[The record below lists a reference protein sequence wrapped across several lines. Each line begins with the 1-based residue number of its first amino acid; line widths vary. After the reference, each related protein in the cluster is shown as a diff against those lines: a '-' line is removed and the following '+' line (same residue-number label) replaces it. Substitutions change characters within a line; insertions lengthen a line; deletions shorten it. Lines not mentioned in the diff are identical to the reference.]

1 MERSPRRK
9 EIRMHKRFV
18 ALSAIALVCLA
29 TLAVAAPDPSQSDSK
44 SISGVITRVDM
55 NSKTMVVKDASGNE
69 VTVYWNEATKVT
81 GEPREG
87 SSVRVDTREQD
98 GKTWATT
105 IDVQAKKP
113 Y

>member
-1 MERSPRRK
+1 MRRK
-9 EIRMHKRFV
+9 LV
-18 ALSAIALVCLA
+18 GLSAIALVCLA
-29 TLAVAAPDPSQSDSK
+29 TLAVAAPDPSSNDSK
-44 SISGVITRVDM
+44 SITGTISRVDM

-69 VTVYWNEATKVT
+69 ITVYWNEATKVT

-87 SSVRVDTREQD
+87 SQVRVDTREQD